1 MQIKMIRSAWL
12 LMIATSLLL
21 LPAWRNGSLQPVP
34 GKHSFAYLQQQFRSP
49 GKEFGS
55 APLWVW
61 NTKVTRPIID
71 SMMADFKSHGF
82 GGVFVHPRPGLITEY
97 LSDDWFDLW
106 HHAVEKG
113 KQLGLDVWIYDED
126 SYPSGF
132 AGGHVPAAMPS
143 SYNQGQMLH
152 LVKTQQL
159 PDTAER
165 FFVCLK
171 EQQGRFEDITGKL
184 AAEKGKTG
192 NYYLFS
198 KAYYHTSDWYGG
210 FSYVDLMAPG
220 VTEKFIEVTM
230 KGYEKSVGS
239 EFGKAVPGIFSDEP
253 NIEVQGGGNVRW
265 TPDLFNR
272 FRATWG
278 YDLAPHLP
286 ELFEETGEWK
296 KIRHHYFQTLL
307 QLFIDRWS
315 KPMYNYTEQKGLEWT
330 GHYWEHGWPSP
341 NCGPDNMAMYAWHQ
355 RPAIDML
362 FNQFNEQSPNAQFG
376 NIRSVKELASVANQ
390 LGKKRTLSE
399 TYGGG
404 GWELTLMDMKRLGD
418 WEFVLG
424 INTMNQ
430 HLATMTL
437 TGARKYDYPQSFSYQ
452 NPMWPYYTPQNRY
465 FARLSLALSRG
476 QQQNDILILEPTSTT
491 WMYFNYDKPH
501 PRIHEIGQQ
510 FQSFITR
517 LEKAQ
522 VEYDLGS
529 ENIIRDHG
537 KTEHNKFIVG
547 KCGYHTVVIPPG
559 MESLDTATFQL
570 LQQYTA
576 GGGKVLLFEDLKYIN
591 GAPATALD
599 KWIQQTQLTRAPLP
613 DQQAVN
619 QHFSSAAISFPALDT
634 TQGNLY
640 HHRRI
645 LNDGQLLFL
654 ANASMEEHAKGQ
666 ARMKGTDALL
676 MDLRTGEILDY
687 PETVDNGYIT
697 VHYDLPAAGSM
708 LLFAA
713 EKPMHIRTAY
723 TAPWTGEPVKSTPTR
738 IKRLSHNVLTLD
750 FCDLHIGDSVYRDIN
765 VLKAADLTF
774 KHYGFHNG
782 NPWNTSV
789 QFRQQTMAR
798 DTFSRN
804 SGVTATYHFTINDAD
819 RKGMQ
824 AVVERP
830 EIWKVKL
837 NGQALSPIQGR
848 WWLDKGFAVYDIS
861 RAAKQGDNV
870 LEITAAPMRILAEIE
885 PAYIIGN
892 FSLIPADKGWQLGA
906 EAPLTL
912 GSWRTLGMPLYGH
925 SVAYIKHMQASRK
938 NTYQVRLNEWK
949 GTAAAVKVNG
959 KDAGVIDIPPY
970 TLNIYYYKREGDNT
984 VEVMITGSLKNT
996 LGPHHNKPQ
1005 PGLVSPWHFLN
1016 VKRHPAGNAYD
1027 TYDYGMISDFD
1038 VEQRAAH

>member
-1 MQIKMIRSAWL
+1 MLIKLIRSGWL
-12 LMIATSLLL
+12 LLLAAALLL
-21 LPAWRNGSLQPVP
+21 LPAWKNGTPRPVP
-34 GKHSFAYLQQQFRSP
+34 GQHSFAWLQQQFGQP
-49 GKEFGS
+49 DKEFGS

-61 NTKVTRPIID
+61 NTKVTRAIID
-71 SMMADFKSHGF
+71 SMMTEFKSHGF
-82 GGVFVHPRPGLITEY
+82 GGVFVHPRPGLVTEY

-106 HHAVEKG
+106 KHAADKG

-152 LVKTQQL
+152 LVKTVQL

-165 FFVCLK
+165 FFICLK
-171 EQQGRFEDITGKL
+171 EEQGRFINITGKL

-192 NYYLFS
+192 NYYLFN
-198 KAYYHTSDWYGG
+198 KAYYHTSPWYGG
-210 FSYVDLMAPG
+210 YSYVDLMAPG

-230 KGYEKSVGS
+230 SGYEKSVGK
-239 EFGKAVPGIFSDEP
+239 EFGKTVPGIFSDEP
-253 NIEVQGGGNVRW
+253 NIEVQGGGNIRW
-265 TPDLFNR
+265 TPDLFAH
-272 FRATWG
+272 FRQTWG

-286 ELFEETGEWK
+286 ELFEETGDWK
-296 KIRHHYFQTLL
+296 KTRHNYFQTLL

-315 KPMYNYTEQKGLEWT
+315 KPMYAYTEKKGLEWT

-390 LGKKRTLSE
+390 LGKKRTLCE

-418 WEFVLG
+418 WQYALG
-424 INTMNQ
+424 INTLNQ

-452 NPMWPYYTPQNRY
+452 NPVWPYYTPQNQY

-476 QQQNDILILEPTSTT
+476 QQQNDILILEPTSSA
-491 WMYFNYDKPH
+491 WMYFNYDKSN
-501 PRIHEIGQQ
+501 PRINEIGNS
-510 FQSFITR
+510 FQAFITR

-537 KTEHNKFIVG
+537 RTAQDQFIVG
-547 KCGYHTVVIPPG
+547 ERAYHTVIIPPG
-559 MESLDTATFQL
+559 MENLDSATFQL
-570 LQQYTA
+570 LQKYTA
-576 GGGKVLLFEDLKYIN
+576 AGGKILLYENLRYIN
-591 GAPATALD
+591 GAPATALNN
-599 KWIQQTQLTRAPLP
+599 WLQQTSLTPMPVP
-613 DQQAVN
+613 DQQAI
-619 QHFSSAAISFPALDT
+619 QQYLPDPAISFPELDT
-634 TQGNLY
+634 TQGDLY
-640 HHRRI
+640 HHRRV
-645 LNDGQLLFL
+645 LDDGQLLFL
-654 ANASMEEHAKGQ
+654 SNASMHEHAGGQVRIKG
-666 ARMKGTDALL
+666 KDALL
-676 MDLRTGEILDY
+676 MDLRTGQIVDY
-687 PETVDNGYIT
+687 PETDNNGYIT
-697 VHYDLPAAGSM
+697 MQYDLPPAGSM

-713 EKPMHIRTAY
+713 DKPMHISKSY
-723 TAPWTGEPVKSTPTR
+723 TPPQTGQPVKGSPVS
-738 IKRLSHNVLTLD
+738 IKRLSPNVLTVD
-750 FCDLHIGDSVYRDIN
+750 FCDLRVGDSSYNDIH
-765 VLKAADLTF
+765 VLKAADITF
-774 KHYGFHNG
+774 KHFGFRNG

-789 QFRQQTMAR
+789 QFKQQTIER

-804 SGVTATYHFTINDAD
+804 TKVSARYHFTINGAD
-819 RKGMQ
+819 TKNMQ

-830 EIWKVKL
+830 EIWQVTL
-837 NGQALSPIQGR
+837 NGQALRPLKGR

-861 RAAKQGDNV
+861 QRAKSGDNV
-870 LEITAAPMRILAEIE
+870 LEITAAPMRVLAEIE
-885 PAYIIGN
+885 PVYILGD
-892 FSLIPADKGWQLGA
+892 FSLASADKGFEIQK
-906 EAPLTL
+906 EAPLSL
-912 GSWRTLGMPLYGH
+912 GSWRTMGMPLYGH
-925 SVAYIKHMQASRK
+925 SVAYTKQVRASTR
-938 NTYQVRLNEWK
+938 NSYQVKLNDWK

-959 KDAGVIDIPPY
+959 KEAGIIDIPPY
-970 TLNIYYYKREGDNT
+970 TLNISSYMREGDNT
-984 VEVMITGSLKNT
+984 VEVMISGSLKNT
-996 LGPHHNKPQ
+996 LGPHHNQPR

-1027 TYDYGMISDFD
+1027 TYDYGMMSDFD
-1038 VEQRAAH
+1038 VEQLAGK